1 MDKKLLLFTPIF
13 SYSAEYFVQKLNEI
27 PSEQDVEI
35 WMNSPGGSVFAG
47 WSIIGAMSQRSGKHN
62 IKVLG
67 DASSMAAYMLLFAD
81 SVEALDISN
90 FTIHRADGY
99 VDTDE
104 EKAFLARVNSDL
116 RKKLEKKI
124 NSEVFKKVSGYSFD
138 DIFNPEKR
146 VNANLTAKQAKQIG
160 LIDKV
165 IRLEPNQ
172 IAALEERFIG
182 FHSFDIKE
190 SVNSQG
196 SENKEIKKTEKTEK
210 VEAEKDNLSINKKN
224 RKMTK
229 EEIKARHPD
238 VYAEIQKEGVSK
250 EKDRVEAILEFVDI
264 DPEACKKLIESGE
277 NPTAK
282 FFAQMS
288 RKGMAQNALKD
299 SKDESTEKTEV
310 PKDEPKAQTDDGKAM
325 AEAEKEVF
333 EAAGIGKKEEV

>member
-81 SVEALDISN
+81 SVEAIDISN

-104 EKAFLARVNSDL
+104 EKAFLARVNNDL

-124 NSEVFKKVSGYSFD
+124 NSEVFKEVSGYSFD
-138 DIFNPEKR
+138 DIFNPETR
-146 VNANLTAKQAKQIG
+146 INANLTAKQAKQIG

-182 FHSFDIKE
+182 FHSFDTKE

-196 SENKEIKKTEKTEK
+196 SEEKEETEQTETI
-210 VEAEKDNLSINKKN
+210 EAEKDNLSINKKS

-229 EEIKARHPD
+229 EEIKAQHPE